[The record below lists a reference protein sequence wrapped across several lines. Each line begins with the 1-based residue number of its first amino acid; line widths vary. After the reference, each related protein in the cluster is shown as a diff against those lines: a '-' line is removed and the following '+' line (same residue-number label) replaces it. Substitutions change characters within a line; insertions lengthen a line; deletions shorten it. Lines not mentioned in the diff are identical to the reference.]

1 MEFYNSALELE
12 LELQLELQLQLQLQ
26 LELQLELQLAQ
37 PLASAKAM
45 CYNNAINANAW
56 KTNDKTAGELTRQK
70 P

>member
-1 MEFYNSALELE
+1 MVTRWKGREGTNSRQGREAGKS
-12 LELQLELQLQLQLQ
+12 
-26 LELQLELQLAQ
+26 AIDAT
-37 PLASAKAM
+37 LASAKAM